1 MNTNNITDLFDF
13 ALSQE
18 NEASAFYIELA
29 EKVQNPGVKQIFL
42 ELADDEKGHA
52 MLIENYRNNPA
63 LEDKF
68 HPPTYN
74 YKVAESEEKP
84 VLTSSMT
91 PRDALALAMKREQE
105 AADFYIA
112 LAMSAKEESEK
123 TILTNL
129 SNMELKHKII
139 LEDAF
144 VEIGYPEVF

>member
-18 NEASAFYIELA
+18 NEASAFYTELA
-29 EKVQNPGVKQIFL
+29 EKVQNSGVRQIFL

-74 YKVAESEEKP
+74 YKVSESEEKP
-84 VLTSSMT
+84 EMTSNMS
-91 PRDALALAMKREQE
+91 PSDAIALAMKREQE
-105 AADFYIA
+105 AADLYLA
-112 LAMSAKEESEK
+112 LTQSAKDESEK

-129 SNMELKHKII
+129 ANMELKHKIM

-144 VEIGYPEVF
+144 VNIGYPEVF